1 MDWTKTMPPRPL
13 GVAPA
18 PASSPLRLPTP
29 SRRRLHAARAVS
41 TASHA
46 HDAAFLRRAADVADR
61 SAGLTS
67 PHPNF
72 GCVIARPRPDAAE
85 APVIGEGFLYA
96 QGTTCAELLAAQEAG
111 EHARGATAYLNL
123 EPGDCYGDSTAVSS
137 LVQAGITRVVVGL
150 RHPLKHLRGKAIQSL
165 RSEGIQVDVVGED
178 LQSKL
183 FKEALTSCLIVNA
196 PLLYRAAFRVPFSV
210 LKYAMTADGKIAA
223 SSGHASWVSGRA
235 SRGRV
240 FELRGRSD
248 AVIVGGNTVRRDDP
262 RLTAR
267 HVKGHVPVRI
277 VMSQTCNLPEEA
289 NLWNVHEAYTIV
301 ATQRGARRD
310 FQKKLA
316 MKGVE
321 VVEFDMLNP
330 RDVMSYCYDR
340 GYLSVLWECGGTLSA
355 AAISARVIHKVYA
368 FCAPK
373 IIGGVNAP
381 TPVGEL
387 GMNQMTQ
394 AIDLIDVS
402 YEQIDRD
409 MLMSGFIQPIPDLSP
424 VIPSVDEIPSD
435 DPEVSPYETNI
446 ISFYKTWDTFG
457 AFSNFSPHPIHM
469 PSGKGECSAWPTVE
483 HYYQA
488 HKFVGVDNPQARD
501 IAQEIKQARSPEE
514 AARIGRTRQRE
525 FPELP
530 DWESMKIDVMY
541 RALKCK
547 FSSYPHLNEML
558 LSTAGSVLVE
568 ASPHDLFW
576 GGGREGEG
584 LNYLGRLLMQ
594 LRSEIL
600 GTVRTTV
607 EEVAGSA

>member
-1 MDWTKTMPPRPL
+1 MPPPPPPL
-13 GVAPA
+13 LGGVAPA
-18 PASSPLRLPTP
+18 PAATAPSFLHLPLHTRL
-29 SRRRLHAARAVS
+29 RAAAPRAAA
-41 TASHA
+41 TASVRASHS
-46 HDAAFLRRAADVADR
+46 HEDDAFLLRRAADVADR

-72 GCVIARPRPDAAE
+72 GCVIVRPQRDTDSAVEPL
-85 APVIGEGFLYA
+85 VVGEGFLYA
-96 QGTTCAELLAAQEAG
+96 EGTPCAELLAAREAG

-123 EPGDCYGDSTAVSS
+123 EPGDCYGDSTAVGS

-150 RHPLKHLRGKAIQSL
+150 RHPLKHLRGKAIKAL

-178 LQSKL
+178 LQNK
-183 FKEALTSCLIVNA
+183 FFEEALMSCLTVNA
-196 PLLYRAAFRVPFSV
+196 PLLYRTAFHVPFSV
-210 LKYAMTADGKIAA
+210 LKYAMTADAGKIAA
-223 SSGHASWVSGRA
+223 SSGHASWISGKA

-248 AVIVGGNTVRRDDP
+248 AVIVGGNTVRFDDP

-277 VMSQTCNLPEEA
+277 VLSQSLNLPEEA
-289 NLWNVHEAYTIV
+289 NLWNVNDAYTIV

-340 GYLSVLWECGGTLSA
+340 GYLSVLWECGGTLA
-355 AAISARVIHKVYA
+355 ASAISASVIHKVCA
-368 FCAPK
+368 FVAPK
-373 IIGGVNAP
+373 IIGGSDAP

-387 GMNQMTQ
+387 GMSQMTQ
-394 AIDLIDVS
+394 AINFIDVS

-424 VIPSVDEIPSD
+424 VIPSMDEIPSV

-457 AFSNFSPHPIHM
+457 AFSNFSPYPIHM
-469 PSGKGECSAWPTVE
+469 PDENGEYFTWPTVE

-488 HKFVGVDNPQARD
+488 HKFVGVDNPQARTIVQD
-501 IAQEIKQARSPEE
+501 IKLAKSPEE
-514 AARIGRTRQRE
+514 AARIGRTRQKE
-525 FPELP
+525 FPEL
-530 DWESMKIDVMY
+530 V
-541 RALKCK
+541 C
-547 FSSYPHLNEML
+547 LNIML
-558 LSTAGSVLVE
+558 SFDLTAGRR
-568 ASPHDLFW
+568 D
-576 GGGREGEG
+576 EGT
-584 LNYLGRLLMQ
+584 
-594 LRSEIL
+594 S
-600 GTVRTTV
+600 
-607 EEVAGSA
+607 